1 MSWELYKTEHLV
13 CPCKKGK
20 ICVEHYADDWNRL
33 DSHYTIE
40 CEFCK
45 NEYHFE
51 TQSSYK
57 PHHGSN
63 TFLVRNGETT
73 SFSVY
78 PKSFEEYLVHTYSKE
93 ELGALYSTLLV
104 TTSSKIVCRG
114 VVKEHQRWY
123 KTTKMHEI
131 RAHTKSAIDR
141 YDTFEHNKKTI
152 EQKRDECR
160 KVERFY
166 L

>member
-33 DSHYTIE
+33 DSRYTIE

>member
-1 MSWELYKTEHLV
+1 MSWEIYKTEYLV
-13 CPCKKGK
+13 CPCKKGR
-20 ICVEHYADDWNRL
+20 ICVERYADDWNQI

-63 TFLVRNGETT
+63 TFLVRNGETA

-104 TTSSKIVCRG
+104 TTSSKIVCRS

-141 YDTFEHNKKTI
+141 YDTFEYNKKSI
-152 EQKRDECR
+152 EQKREECR
-160 KVERFY
+160 EVERFY